1 MMLVLQMG
9 YLNPTEGENM
19 CIDHVIAVCSKERVQ
34 SLARRVVEDKNPT
47 TAQSAALYKL
57 PTCKWGN
64 IDNEDK

>member
-1 MMLVLQMG
+1 
-9 YLNPTEGENM
+9 M